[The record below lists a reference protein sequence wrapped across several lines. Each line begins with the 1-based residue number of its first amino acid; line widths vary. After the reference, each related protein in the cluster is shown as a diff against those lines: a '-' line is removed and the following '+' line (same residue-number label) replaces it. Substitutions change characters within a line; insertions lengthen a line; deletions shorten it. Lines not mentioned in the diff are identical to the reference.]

1 MKHIRRS
8 RVTRRVAMV
17 LPILLVVSQLAG
29 FAGPA
34 VAESSDVRAGG
45 VQVTPAGTT
54 ERTPAVAVLD
64 FANLSDYGGPVVG
77 RNAAAAVAQSMEESE
92 NWDILRSDAVARAMV
107 EEGLVPPLDVTGMRK
122 LGRALGADAIVTG
135 QITAVVV
142 TDTPKRAQVGLM
154 IEMRDVASGELINGA
169 SEIGIS
175 GYRPGYTGDAEP
187 LVNEAIRKAAF
198 AGVTKMSQQTLPRGT
213 VLNTSVT
220 PGGTFEMLLNV
231 GANAGVS
238 VGQEFIV
245 LRGGEQVGRIR
256 AVRVE
261 SMRSTAVVVEQT
273 KGIRPE
279 DKVQAVFKMPPAPQI
294 TVVKTP
300 TGEQRTVAPP
310 PAKKKGKGIGAY
322 GAAIAGAALLA
333 LIFKGRTK
341 SGRVGTEARAT
352 SIYNDPSIGVD
363 PTQVAVVVKWD
374 VPNNVRYEDIIE
386 FDIYRSDGTYWQPV
400 GVADRNARSF
410 VDTEVVR
417 DVSITEPTDYSGPT
431 AQPAPGATT
440 DTTTGGT
447 TTGGTTTGGTTTGGT
462 TGTTANQTSWTGV
475 QGIVPGRTYRYAVRM
490 VYYRPDISGQQGT
503 TGTTTG
509 QIGLGGTTGTTTT
522 GRVIKTTPLMWYG
535 PVTALLPPN
544 PTSPAGGNLVQ
555 DITSVTFQWDGVTG
569 ANEYIVEVADNPD
582 FRNSIQ
588 LGPVLKFGTAAV
600 GSQTLAAQDLTTM
613 RRTNAGNVFWW
624 RVGARNRYDN
634 PGPDPGIWGK
644 LGGDRRWVYSAPET
658 FTIPS

>member
-1 MKHIRRS
+1 M
-8 RVTRRVAMV
+8 

-34 VAESSDVRAGG
+34 IAEGADVKAGG
-45 VQVTPAGTT
+45 VQVAPAGTT

-77 RNAAAAVAQSMEESE
+77 RNAAAAVAQSMEDTE
-92 NWDILRSDAVARAMV
+92 NWEVLRSDAVARAMV
-107 EEGLVPPLDVTGMRK
+107 EEGLVPPLDVTGIRK
-122 LGRALGADAIVTG
+122 LGRALGADAVVTG
-135 QITAVVV
+135 QVTAVVI

-256 AVRVE
+256 VVRVE
-261 SMRSTAVVVEQT
+261 ATRSTAVMVEQT

-300 TGEQRTVAPP
+300 TGEQRSVAPP
-310 PAKKKGKGIGAY
+310 PAPKRGKGIGAY

-352 SIYNDPSIGVD
+352 SIYNNPSIGV
-363 PTQVAVVVKWD
+363 PENQVAIIVKWD

-386 FDIYRSDGTYWQPV
+386 FDIYRSDGSYWQPV
-400 GVADRNARSF
+400 GVVDRNTRWF

-417 DVSITEPTDYSGPT
+417 DVSVTEPTDYSGPT

-462 TGTTANQTSWTGV
+462 TGTTGTTANQTSWTGV
-475 QGIVPGRTYRYAVRM
+475 QGIVAGRTYQYAVRM
-490 VYYRPDISGQQGT
+490 VYYRPDVSGQQ
-503 TGTTTG
+503 TGAAGGVTTG
-509 QIGLGGTTGTTTT
+509 QIGVGTTTGTTTT
-522 GRVIKTTPLMWYG
+522 ERVIKVTPLMWYG
-535 PVTALLPPN
+535 PVTAILPPT

-555 DITSVTFQWDGVTG
+555 DITDVTFQWDGVTG
-569 ANEYIVEVADNPD
+569 ANEYILEVADNPD

-588 LGPVLKFGTAAV
+588 LGPVLKYGTAAV
-600 GSQTLAAQDLTTM
+600 GAQTLAGQDISRM
-613 RRTNAGNVFWW
+613 RRTNSGNVFWW

-644 LGGDRRWVYSAPET
+644 LGGDRRWVYSQPET
-658 FTIPS
+658 FTIPG